1 MKIKKLI
8 YWFLPVA
15 ALMLQMVLFNII
27 DLMLNS
33 KQPAA
38 VADALE
44 DFALLIWSIFFVM
57 IGYIVALIYKNVG
70 FKGIVLVYTILF
82 FFALEVFVDT
92 KAVINYDFTTD
103 TIRFFIIRCMKRII
117 MWNSYPVI
125 LSILLHWYSKRIV
138 YPED

>member
-44 DFALLIWSIFFVM
+44 DFALLIWFIFFVM

-92 KAVINYDFTTD
+92 KAVINYDFTTN
-103 TIRFFIIRCMKRII
+103 TIWFFIIRCMKRII

>member
-44 DFALLIWSIFFVM
+44 DFALLIWFIFFVM
-57 IGYIVALIYKNVG
+57 IGYIVALIYK
-70 FKGIVLVYTILF
+70 
-82 FFALEVFVDT
+82 
-92 KAVINYDFTTD
+92 
-103 TIRFFIIRCMKRII
+103 M
-117 MWNSYPVI
+117 
-125 LSILLHWYSKRIV
+125 
-138 YPED
+138 

>member
-92 KAVINYDFTTD
+92 KAVINYDFTTN
-103 TIRFFIIRCMKRII
+103 TIWFFIIRCMKRII

-125 LSILLHWYSKRIV
+125 LSVLLHWYSKRIV

>member
-92 KAVINYDFTTD
+92 KAVINYDFTTN
-103 TIRFFIIRCMKRII
+103 TIWFFIIRCIKRII

-125 LSILLHWYSKRIV
+125 LSVLLHWYSKRIV

>member
-44 DFALLIWSIFFVM
+44 DFALLIWFIFFVM

-92 KAVINYDFTTD
+92 KAVINYDFTTN
-103 TIRFFIIRCMKRII
+103 TIWFFIIRCMKRII

-125 LSILLHWYSKRIV
+125 LSVLLHWYSKRIV